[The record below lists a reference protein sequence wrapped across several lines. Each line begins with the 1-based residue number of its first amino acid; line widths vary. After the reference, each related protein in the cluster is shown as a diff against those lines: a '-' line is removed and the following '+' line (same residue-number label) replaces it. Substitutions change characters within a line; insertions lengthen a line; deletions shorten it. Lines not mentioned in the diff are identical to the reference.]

1 MKSRL
6 LITVLFFSSLFQLGC
21 VSVDERMQTYVGQ
34 HYSNVV
40 ATWGEPDSEIDN
52 GEGGRLLT
60 GHFTTTH
67 TTPARVTTTTT
78 HNTNSSVHFHAVWPD
93 PSHGAQHHYATTQ
106 YGSSQYGSSQHGSSQ
121 HGYQRS
127 HEHVNTTGNQVS
139 TTYISESIS
148 TNTYTRW
155 FYTDSEGLIYDF
167 AWKGWHLGY

>member
-6 LITVLFFSSLFQLGC
+6 LITVLFFSFLFQLGC

-60 GHFTTTH
+60 WHFTTTH

-78 HNTNSSVHFHAVWPD
+78 HNTNRSVHSHAVRPD
-93 PSHGAQHHYATTQ
+93 TSHAAQHHYATTQ
-106 YGSSQYGSSQHGSSQ
+106 YGSSQYGSSQHGST
-121 HGYQRS
+121 RS
-127 HEHVNTTGNQVS
+127 HEHVNTIGNQVS
-139 TTYISESIS
+139 TTTYIPESTS
-148 TNTYTRW
+148 TNTYTRS
-155 FYTDSEGLIYDF
+155 FYTDSEGLIYNF
-167 AWKGWHLGY
+167 AWKGWHPGY